1 MIDRDTL
8 IPKRRFLPLPG
19 TVVGILVRSPYSV
32 LSREGRETA
41 EDQYW
46 FSTDGSSYQVV
57 YVPVEKNPTYPRLE
71 APVGPNGER
80 QAFDNLGLA
89 TRSNLRRFGIRDE
102 VALVEIEVNGGR
114 GSPPADSVIATRLR
128 RLDGTADFPARFERV
143 KARAVERYQQW
154 VSLESRRIES
164 AMENSAIKALGQK
177 PPTGPRE
184 QTEAVY
190 FTWSSKERRYRIHFL
205 TTITN
210 GAYEYEGGIRIEFSP
225 PEVAGGKSTGP
236 ASKSTNL
243 RYGTQFGVEFG
254 QVFEV
259 TADGHF
265 DRILEFPIQ
274 TFQREVRPRGVF
286 EPVLSPPRLPK
297 RNR

>member
-1 MIDRDTL
+1 
-8 IPKRRFLPLPG
+8 
-19 TVVGILVRSPYSV
+19 
-32 LSREGRETA
+32 
-41 EDQYW
+41 
-46 FSTDGSSYQVV
+46 
-57 YVPVEKNPTYPRLE
+57 
-71 APVGPNGER
+71 
-80 QAFDNLGLA
+80 
-89 TRSNLRRFGIRDE
+89 

-128 RLDGTADFPARFERV
+128 RLDGTADFPARLDRV
-143 KARAVERYQQW
+143 KAQAVERYQQW

-164 AMENSAIKALGQK
+164 AMEKSAMKALGQK
-177 PPTGPRE
+177 SPTGPRE
-184 QTEAVY
+184 QTEVVY

-210 GAYEYEGGIRIEFSP
+210 GVYEYEGGIRIELSR
-225 PEVAGGKSTGP
+225 PESAGGKSTGP

-254 QVFEV
+254 QGFEV

-274 TFQREVRPRGVF
+274 SFQREVRPRGVF
-286 EPVLSPPRLPK
+286 EPVLAPPRLP
-297 RNR
+297 RRHR